1 MVILER
7 IKEIGML
14 MAIGM
19 NKIRVFSMIVLE
31 TIYLS
36 LTGGVIGIALAVVLT
51 AITGKTGL
59 DLSLWAEG
67 LNSLGF
73 DAVIYPEIG
82 FDAVIVV
89 TFLVIL
95 TGVIAAIYPARKAIK
110 LKPADALRIE
120 M

>member
-1 MVILER
+1 
-7 IKEIGML
+7 
-14 MAIGM
+14 
-19 NKIRVFSMIVLE
+19 
-31 TIYLS
+31 
-36 LTGGVIGIALAVVLT
+36 
-51 AITGKTGL
+51 
-59 DLSLWAEG
+59 
-67 LNSLGF
+67 
-73 DAVIYPEIG
+73 VIYPEIG